1 MKNVRNT
8 QPCISMNF
16 FSKAQVLACEY
27 RLVLDLPTSILVRA
41 SVSLLTFHTSTILAP
56 LWFTNLATAEQIPEP
71 FHFHAV
77 EHRMKLLDNIEGSQ

>member
-56 LWFTNLATAEQIPEP
+56 LWFTNIPEP
-71 FHFHAV
+71 FHSISLPDSEELA
-77 EHRMKLLDNIEGSQ
+77 EIAALIQL